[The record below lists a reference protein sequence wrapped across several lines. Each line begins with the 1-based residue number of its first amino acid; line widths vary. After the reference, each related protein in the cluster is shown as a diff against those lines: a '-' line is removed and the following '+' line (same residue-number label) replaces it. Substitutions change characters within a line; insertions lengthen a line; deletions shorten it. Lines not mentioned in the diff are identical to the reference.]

1 MQNILHQ
8 STKAN
13 EYNEYADKEKCMDET
28 PKRART
34 YISLSPEY
42 RTSIVSE
49 CNREVISASPQQA
62 RSLPQKYLVKRARS
76 RTHAGKKIFTG
87 GKKAFNPGL

>member
-1 MQNILHQ
+1 MQNILHK
-8 STKAN
+8 STKPN
-13 EYNEYADKEKCMDET
+13 EYNEYTDKEKYVDET

-49 CNREVISASPQQA
+49 CNREVISASPQT
-62 RSLPQKYLVKRARS
+62 S
-76 RTHAGKKIFTG
+76 KIVAPKILREKSKIAYTRR
-87 GKKAFNPGL
+87 